1 MPISLP
7 SNPSDGQTYTF
18 DSKTWSYSAAAGVWK
33 KIRAAAPDLSGGTVS
48 LDANNW
54 GTLQGGTLQQVLD
67 SIDTAIG
74 TINTDISNGVT
85 VQAAVPSMLY
95 KAVDASV
102 VVDNAFLND
111 LGLTTIPQMH
121 MLTLRLANS
130 SGSGW
135 SVSYDSSISDI
146 GSTAAPTS
154 VANDSSHDF
163 LLWTYDGG
171 SSWNMM
177 YILLS
182 DLNTGATT
190 AISVEPTTVAPY
202 LVYSQIQHYSGQS
215 GASTSDVIDFDS
227 VHFLNQSGVLQQGD
241 LLLVVYQGT
250 GAYLNTDRVTA
261 PAGWTQ
267 LFGFAEDAIISAE
280 EPPGPGDDGGSSDD
294 EDDYSVQMIA
304 YYRVVGANDP
314 GNLGTHTWSTDNGT
328 GSRLLSLAV
337 VRGADTTSIPTYT
350 TNVESFSTFK
360 GNTTNNDIWNG
371 DGDSG
376 AGAASNSPTATT
388 ATLSADSVS
397 YSANSLVLGY
407 FGYFNKGN
415 SATQPQMQP
424 KVDMTDFLSTPAG
437 MISHGIEGTPGAE
450 SGNSLR
456 HVQKLV
462 SQTYSGLAG
471 GSTGAKTSST
481 KEPADTYN
489 NGFSAL
495 IVIPS

>member
-48 LDANNW
+48 LDATNW

-95 KAVDASV
+95 KAVNASV
-102 VVDNAFLND
+102 VVDNAFLNG

-177 YILLS
+177 YILVS

-190 AISVEPTTVAPY
+190 AISVEPTTVAPQ
-202 LVYSQIQHYSGQS
+202 LVYSQIQHHSGPS
-215 GASTSDVIDFDS
+215 SASTSDVIDFDS
-227 VHFLNQSGVLQQGD
+227 VHLKQAALQEDD

-267 LFGFAEDAIISAE
+267 LFGFAEDEIIYVE
-280 EPPGPGDDGGSSDD
+280 EPPGPADSNSTDDK
-294 EDDYSVQMIA
+294 DDYSVQMIA

-314 GNLGTHTWSTDNGT
+314 GNLGTHTWSTNNGT

-337 VRGADTTSIPTYT
+337 VRGKGTSNLTYT

-360 GNTTNNDIWNG
+360 GNTTNNAIWNG
-371 DGDSG
+371 AGDSG
-376 AGAASNSPTATT
+376 AGAASASPTATT

-415 SATQPQMQP
+415 SNTQAQMRP

-437 MISHGIEGTPGAE
+437 MISHGIEGTPGE
-450 SGNSLR
+450 QSSNSLR

-462 SQTYSGLAG
+462 SQTYSDLVG